1 MPDSYNYPYNPP
13 EFLEGYSADEIH
25 SRMLDALPDGIDKSE
40 GNIPWDYTRPPALE
54 KAEFVEFVLNETI
67 KLIFPQWSYGEWLD
81 LHGEKVNTIRRAAN
95 HASGKVSVTGI
106 AGTDIPSG
114 YQFSTPA
121 DLTES
126 IIFETIDSTVL
137 NGTPDEK
144 GQVTNEIEV
153 AAVDGG
159 LIGNVAA
166 DTIKLMVKPLSG
178 IAYVT
183 NHAPMTGGAEAET
196 DEDYMIRVLDAMR
209 NGSSMTGCRA
219 DYIRWGKEVPAV
231 GLVIVDPEWN
241 DPSLPEQFHYIDSRG
256 NKRCAGAVRL
266 IIIDSNGFPANQQI
280 LDAVYL
286 HIAGTGDD
294 DINALKPIGAHLT
307 VVAPTGFTVDISAS
321 VLLED
326 GEDISI
332 VTERFKKNLAYYWLE
347 VGQEAT
353 DDYDTHLGYIRWVQ
367 VGAVLAKTNGVKDY
381 EELIVNGGTV
391 NIAVTQVQ
399 FPVTGEVA
407 LSVQT

>member
-1 MPDSYNYPYNPP
+1 MPDSYNYPYSPP

-95 HASGKVSVTGI
+95 HSSGKVSVTGI
-106 AGTDIPSG
+106 AGTAIPSG

-137 NGTPDEK
+137 DGTPDEK

-153 AAVDGG
+153 AAADGG

-183 NHAPMTGGAEAET
+183 NHDPMTGGAEAET

-231 GLVIVDPEWN
+231 GQVIVDPEWN
-241 DPSLPEQFHYIDSRG
+241 DPSLPEQFHYTDSRG
-256 NKRCAGAVRL
+256 NGRCAGAVRL
-266 IIIDSNGFPANQQI
+266 IIIDSNGQ
-280 LDAVYL
+280 LV
-286 HIAGTGDD
+286 
-294 DINALKPIGAHLT
+294 
-307 VVAPTGFTVDISAS
+307 
-321 VLLED
+321 
-326 GEDISI
+326 
-332 VTERFKKNLAYYWLE
+332 
-347 VGQEAT
+347 
-353 DDYDTHLGYIRWVQ
+353 
-367 VGAVLAKTNGVKDY
+367 
-381 EELIVNGGTV
+381 
-391 NIAVTQVQ
+391 
-399 FPVTGEVA
+399 
-407 LSVQT
+407 